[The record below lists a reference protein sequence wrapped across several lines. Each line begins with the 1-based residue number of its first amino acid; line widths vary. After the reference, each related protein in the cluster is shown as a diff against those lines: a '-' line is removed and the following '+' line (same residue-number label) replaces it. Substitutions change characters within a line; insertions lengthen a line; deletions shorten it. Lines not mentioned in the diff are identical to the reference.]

1 MSKLIRLLDR
11 ITQLMFNTSAVL
23 LAVAAVLVF
32 YQVFTRFILGQAA
45 AWSEISARAVIIW
58 GVFLV
63 LGPAIRHNRMI
74 PIDSIRSLFPP
85 TKLIWLIRTVNI
97 AIFVVLLV
105 LIWFGGKMTLR
116 VAHQQVAM
124 MNFSVAW
131 FYAALPIGSLL
142 AIPGLFLANH
152 DAEIQ
157 HRNLSES
164 PK

>member
-1 MSKLIRLLDR
+1 MSRLIRLSGS
-11 ITQLMFNTSAVL
+11 ITQFMYNTSAAL
-23 LAVAAVLVF
+23 LALAAVLVF
-32 YQVFTRFILGQAA
+32 YQVFTRFILGDSA

-63 LGPAIRHNRMI
+63 LGPAIRHGRMI

-85 TKLIWLIRTVNI
+85 TKLIWLIRLVDI
-97 AIFVVLLV
+97 AIFVLLLV

-116 VAHQQVAM
+116 VVHQQVAM
-124 MNFSVAW
+124 MNISVAW
-131 FYAALPIGSLL
+131 FYAALPMGSLM
-142 AIPGLFLANH
+142 AIPGLFLAH
-152 DAEIQ
+152 YDAEIT